1 MITQVW
7 HVPCRANIR
16 MSDQGMKMYR
26 KLMWAAAAVLAL
38 APFEAQATTLA
49 FRFETQDAQ
58 FTANGA
64 LTISD
69 ALDSAGGYDVTGI
82 GGTVSGPNG
91 GAITG
96 LVTNPSAP
104 SADDDGSRVYDNVV
118 FPSGPWVDASGL
130 LFAAGEHDYNLYS
143 KRWMYYPSSFDPAQ
157 NYNPGDILGRLSV
170 MNIPEP
176 ATWLMMG
183 LGFAALGAAGG
194 RSSRR
199 DCRTAFD

>member
-1 MITQVW
+1 
-7 HVPCRANIR
+7 
-16 MSDQGMKMYR
+16 MSDEGMKMYR

-38 APFEAQATTLA
+38 APFEVQATTLA
-49 FRFETQDAQ
+49 FRSETQNAQ
-58 FTANGA
+58 FTATGA

-82 GGTVSGPNG
+82 GGTVGGPNG
-91 GAITG
+91 GAIAG
-96 LVTNPSAP
+96 LVTNPGAP

-130 LFAAGEHDYNLYS
+130 LFAAGGHDYNLYS
-143 KRWMYYPSSFDPAQ
+143 KRWIYSLSSFNPAG
-157 NYNPGDILGRLSV
+157 NDILGRLSV

-199 DCRTAFD
+199 ECRTAFD

>member
-1 MITQVW
+1 MITLLW

-38 APFEAQATTLA
+38 APFKAQATTLA
-49 FRFETQDAQ
+49 FRFETQNAQ
-58 FTANGA
+58 FTKTGE

-82 GGTVSGPNG
+82 GGAVSGPNG

-96 LVTNPSAP
+96 LATNPSAP
-104 SADDDGSRVYDNVV
+104 SAYDDGSWAYDNVV
-118 FPSGPWVDASGL
+118 FPLGPWVDASGL
-130 LFAAGEHDYNLYS
+130 LFAAGGHDHNLYS
-143 KRWMYYPSSFDPAQ
+143 EGWIHYLSSFNPAG
-157 NYNPGDILGRLSV
+157 NFNPGETLGRLSV
-170 MNIPEP
+170 TNIPEP

-199 DCRTAFD
+199 DSRTAFD

>member
-1 MITQVW
+1 
-7 HVPCRANIR
+7 
-16 MSDQGMKMYR
+16 MSR

-49 FRFETQDAQ
+49 FRFETQNAP
-58 FTANGA
+58 FTVTGE

-69 ALDSAGGYDVTGI
+69 ALGSAGGYDVTGI
-82 GGTVSGPNG
+82 SGTVSGPNG
-91 GAITG
+91 GAITS

-104 SADDDGSRVYDNVV
+104 SADDDGSWVYDNVV

-130 LFAAGEHDYNLYS
+130 LFAAGGHDYNLYS
-143 KRWMYYPSSFDPAQ
+143 ERWIYYLSSFNPAGNYDP
-157 NYNPGDILGRLSV
+157 GETLGRLSV
-170 MNIPEP
+170 MNMPEP